1 MALDQVKKWI
11 YGCTHCGTC
20 KDVLQ
25 IFTPACPAGEKYQ
38 LESYFAS
45 GKMMIAR
52 GVADGIFTLE
62 DDDLR
67 ERIYACTGCL
77 SCEQQCAVYHHQHIF
92 EVIQSLRVEAVTQ
105 GHLNPA
111 YMVIAESLK
120 KEDNV
125 FGKPKAERGDWTAN
139 LDIKDVGRE
148 EVDTGY
154 HAGCMLSFDPELWEV
169 PRSAVT
175 LLSSAGM
182 DIGVMGAEESC
193 CGGRAFEIGYVGE
206 FTKYA
211 EHFLETFNTLGVSR
225 VVTSCSDGYS
235 TFKKL
240 YPKIDIEM
248 NFDVVHTVEVLDE
261 LIKGGKL
268 KLTKN
273 LPMKVTYHDPCH
285 LGRHL
290 GDSGVYDPPRDVLKS
305 LAGIE
310 LVEMERNRENA
321 WCCGAGAGVSQANVD
336 LALWTAN
343 ERLKEAVDTG
353 ASALVTAC
361 PWCERNFKDA
371 VKAYGEK
378 IEIYDIAEIVH
389 KAL

>member
-1 MALDQVKKWI
+1 MALDQVKEWI

>member
-1 MALDQVKKWI
+1 MALEQVKEWI
-11 YGCTHCGTC
+11 YGCSHCGTC

-52 GVADGIFTLE
+52 GIVDGVFTLE

-125 FGKPKAERGDWTAN
+125 FGKPKAERGDWTTD

-148 EVDTGY
+148 EVDTAY

-182 DIGVMGAEESC
+182 DVGVMGAEESC

>member
-1 MALDQVKKWI
+1 
-11 YGCTHCGTC
+11 
-20 KDVLQ
+20 
-25 IFTPACPAGEKYQ
+25 
-38 LESYFAS
+38 
-45 GKMMIAR
+45 MIAR
-52 GVADGIFTLE
+52 GVADGVFTLK

-92 EVIQSLRVEAVTQ
+92 EVIQALRVEAVTQ

-120 KEDNV
+120 REDNV
-125 FGKPKAERGDWTAN
+125 FGKPKAERGDWTAG

-148 EVDTGY
+148 KVDTGY

-169 PRSAVT
+169 PRSTVT
-175 LLSSAGM
+175 LLSTAGM
-182 DIGVMGAEESC
+182 DVGVMGAEESC

-248 NFDVVHTVEVLDE
+248 TFDVLHTVEVLDE

-290 GDSGVYDPPRDVLKS
+290 GDSGVYEPPRDVLKS
-305 LAGIE
+305 LPGIE
-310 LVEMERNRENA
+310 LVEMARNRENA
-321 WCCGAGAGVSQANVD
+321 WCCGAGAGVSQANGD

-371 VKAYGEK
+371 LKESGEK